1 MASDSFYQRLA
12 NNKLAGL
19 GVAAALLIAGLI
31 ALGNRSPVPTAAPQM
46 AQAPA
51 ATAQPAAAPVSQT
64 AAAVVSQAGF
74 TDEQK
79 KDIGEIVKDY
89 LMKHPDVIVDVQNA
103 LDAKLEKEQA
113 DKLKTFMSEN
123 AKDIYRTAD
132 SSVAGDANGDI
143 TVVEFFDYNCGYC
156 KRGMPEVQKL
166 IQADPKVRVVFK
178 ELPILS
184 KGSEETAKMALAAKR
199 QGKYWEFHQ
208 AMLAVKGQA
217 NEASSLKTAEG
228 LGLDMDK
235 LKADYKSDAVKDEL
249 EKAKALAKKMGI
261 NGTPHFLVG
270 DKSIPGA
277 PEDLH
282 DQLQTLV
289 KDFRK
294 SGCAYC

>member
-1 MASDSFYQRLA
+1 MALNEYFARLA
-12 NNKLAGL
+12 KNKTAGL
-19 GVAAALLIAGLI
+19 GAAAMILVAAFAGLYT
-31 ALGNRSPVPTAAPQM
+31 LGSTPVSQAAEQ
-46 AQAPA
+46 
-51 ATAQPAAAPVSQT
+51 AAAPAR
-64 AAAVVSQAGF
+64 AASF
-74 TDEQK
+74 SEEQK
-79 KDIGEIVKDY
+79 KEIGEIVKDY
-89 LMKHPDVIVDVQNA
+89 LLKHPDVIVDVQNA
-103 LDAKLEKEQA
+103 LDAKLEKEQSE
-113 DKLKTFMSEN
+113 KLKSFMADN
-123 AKDIYRTAD
+123 AKEIYRTPDA
-132 SSVAGDANGDI
+132 SVAGDAKGDI

-217 NEASSLKTAEG
+217 NESSALKVSEG
-228 LGLDMDK
+228 LGLDMEK
-235 LKADYKSDAVKDEL
+235 LKADYKSDAVKEEL
-249 EKAKALAKKMGI
+249 DKAKALAKKMGI
-261 NGTPHFLVG
+261 SGTPHFLVG

-282 DQLQTLV
+282 DQLQSLV